1 MTRWIRHWHVP
12 FNDNLMMHIKTID
25 GCSSGEAWHAAA
37 AAAATYKKPCDKAD
51 FRAFVSKRFHPDF
64 SKIKKGAFANLVR
77 TGMNRDGN
85 LWLVL
90 RVLGFH
96 LSDMWPLR

>member
-1 MTRWIRHWHVP
+1 MQLQRGSAAPHDISLSYFFALTH
-12 FNDNLMMHIKTID
+12 
-25 GCSSGEAWHAAA
+25 SGD
-37 AAAATYKKPCDKAD
+37 TYKKPRDKSD

-90 RVLGFH
+90 RVLGFQ